1 MKNNSLLHQFNL
13 ADLISLLGLTPIIFA
28 FYFINHRQPF
38 LAIIAICF
46 AFLFDI
52 SDGYVARKLNL
63 SSDFGRALDSLLDSL
78 NYLVLTSFF
87 LYTFL
92 GLPLWLNFILIFLIL
107 GGGVTRLARHII
119 NGFTENKKEIYYTG
133 LIVPYIQL
141 IVILTFFTTVY
152 FSAYFSYLLLP
163 ALPTMSI
170 LMIANFKLKKPKN
183 YSLILV
189 LIIFLMILSILNL

>member
-1 MKNNSLLHQFNL
+1 MKNNLQLQQFNL
-13 ADLISLLGLTPIIFA
+13 ADLISLFGLIPIIFG
-28 FYFINHRQPF
+28 FHFINTNQPF

-52 SDGYVARKLNL
+52 LDGYVARKLTL
-63 SSDFGRALDSLLDSL
+63 TSDFGRALDSLLDSL

-92 GLPLWLNFILIFLIL
+92 KLPAWLNFILIFLIL
-107 GGGVTRLARHII
+107 GSGIARLARHIT

-141 IVILTFFTTVY
+141 IVILIFFSTVY
-152 FSAYFSYLLLP
+152 FSPIFSYLLPLFLP
-163 ALPTMSI
+163 IASI
-170 LMIANFKLKKPKN
+170 LMIANFKFKKPKN
-183 YSLILV
+183 YHLILP
-189 LIIFLMILSILNL
+189 LIITLIILSILNL